1 MLIKIFAR
9 STKIMKSA
17 VPGRFHQMGKNIIFG
32 HDKKLDEMVAKLG
45 AMTESETQL
54 VGAESRTDVKRIGR
68 KVDDLFVTQS
78 RGNSMMDLMVV
89 EVQQLSL
96 KGDDSLN
103 EIRQGLGKVISA
115 INEGKLSANE
125 DQNQYHLDKVRNILC
140 PSVHPEVTFDSI
152 NKSRVFGTG
161 DWVRSEGPF
170 KSWLIQEKKE
180 SPILLILGNPGSGK
194 TYVCGNIISYLEQ
207 QYPQGSQ
214 HASRTSICYFF
225 FKDNDDSTRSFHQAL
240 NDLAHQISLNDPV
253 YAKYLGS
260 ILRSARDI
268 ASLPSKWKLLFFNYF
283 LKKENVDSKVY
294 MVLDG
299 VEEAFQAELK
309 SFLQQLIDLKN
320 AALNSE

>member
-1 MLIKIFAR
+1 
-9 STKIMKSA
+9 
-17 VPGRFHQMGKNIIFG
+17 MGKNIIFG

-78 RGNSMMDLMVV
+78 HGNSKVDMMVFEM
-89 EVQQLSL
+89 QQLS
-96 KGDDSLN
+96 GN
-103 EIRQGLGKVISA
+103 VISA
-115 INEGKLSANE
+115 INKGRLSANE
-125 DQNQYHLDKVRNILC
+125 DQNQHHLDKVKNILC
-140 PSVHPEVTFDSI
+140 PSVHPEDTLDSI
-152 NKSRVFGTG
+152 KKNRVFGTG
-161 DWVRSEGPF
+161 DWVRSEDPF
-170 KSWLIQEKKE
+170 KSWLVHEKNE
-180 SPILLILGNPGSGK
+180 NPILLILGNPGSGK
-194 TYVCGNIISYLEQ
+194 TYVCGNIISFLEQ

-214 HASRTSICYFF
+214 HASRISICYFF

-260 ILRSARDI
+260 ILQSARDI
-268 ASLPSKWKLLFFNYF
+268 ASLPSKRKILLFNFIV
-283 LKKENVDSKVY
+283 KKENIDSKVY
-294 MVLDG
+294 VVLDG

-309 SFLQQLIDLKN
+309 SFLQHLIDLKN